1 MGKDDVLN
9 RVRNECLLR
18 EVQETIINK
27 KIKEKI
33 KGKLILSKE
42 TSAKLMLTYGEIEV
56 EVLGET
62 AQEALNQPMDCARIE
77 KQMRKTG
84 NTEFEFEKFEVELH
98 GDLFMPMQALNELRR
113 RGMEALEQQ
122 ILKPYRREESQMHQ
136 LDVTDKVAET
146 QNAQKFHVYVE
157 ELSQFQEVVA
167 SDCVKR
173 IYIDANAIEHIW
185 NAPDTKDIIALAHER
200 EKEIYLAMPHIFRS
214 KTRSIYE
221 NYYDTM
227 FTQNWDGILIR
238 NYESYEFLSEHK
250 YEGKIVTDHNLY
262 QFNQYAK
269 RFWQQQEAV
278 DSFTA
283 PLELNYK
290 ELKDVGLEQ
299 SELVVYGYFP
309 MMVSAQCV
317 TKTTKGCKKQKGIL
331 SMKDRYQKEFAVK
344 NHCDYCYN
352 VIYNSAPVVLL
363 DQQSEIRDL
372 APKALR
378 LHFTIENRAEVK
390 NVLRMYEDAFLNGRM
405 GIEPDI
411 EFTRGHFK
419 RGIK

>member
-1 MGKDDVLN
+1 
-9 RVRNECLLR
+9 
-18 EVQETIINK
+18 
-27 KIKEKI
+27 
-33 KGKLILSKE
+33 
-42 TSAKLMLTYGEIEV
+42 
-56 EVLGET
+56 
-62 AQEALNQPMDCARIE
+62 
-77 KQMRKTG
+77 
-84 NTEFEFEKFEVELH
+84 
-98 GDLFMPMQALNELRR
+98 
-113 RGMEALEQQ
+113 
-122 ILKPYRREESQMHQ
+122 
-136 LDVTDKVAET
+136 
-146 QNAQKFHVYVE
+146 
-157 ELSQFQEVVA
+157 
-167 SDCVKR
+167 
-173 IYIDANAIEHIW
+173 
-185 NAPDTKDIIALAHER
+185 
-200 EKEIYLAMPHIFRS
+200 MPHIFRS

-238 NYESYEFLSEHK
+238 NYESCEFLSEHK

-317 TKTTKGCKKQKGIL
+317 TKTTKGCKKQKGNL